1 MTTKQDT
8 RARAVAYARGC
19 WNQLEDG
26 ELFDKRHVE
35 SAWYAGY
42 EAARRDIR
50 KILEK
55 NLGKPTDYMGFR
67 EFVKPR
73 RG

>member
-1 MTTKQDT
+1 MSRQDT

-19 WNQLEDG
+19 WHQLEDG

-35 SAWYAGY
+35 SSWYAGY

-50 KILEK
+50 KILSSHLDAEDE
-55 NLGKPTDYMGFR
+55 LR
-67 EFVKPR
+67 ALQEFVKPR
-73 RG
+73 RS